1 MAYRKDNYDPNY
13 QMSGEDMR
21 KHRRL
26 NLALVPLFLVFTMMN
41 MSVTT
46 SAPWSQWTMQVA
58 WGVYVLLVV
67 ATLTGLAYKFW
78 AGSEFKILEDETAVA
93 NRADAMQWGW
103 VATILVALTLFFIT
117 PFTPNLD
124 AREAVAVLLMVA
136 IITTSLRFV
145 ILEKDDD
152 EEE

>member
-1 MAYRKDNYDPNY
+1 MGYKKDNYDPNY

-26 NLALVPLFLVFTMMN
+26 NLALVPMFLGVTLVNMN
-41 MSVTT
+41 VSTDT
-46 SAPWSQWTMQVA
+46 PWAQWTMQVA
-58 WGVYVLLVV
+58 WAVYVLLIV
-67 ATLTGLAYKFW
+67 ATLTGYAYKFW
-78 AGSEFKILEDETAVA
+78 AGSELKVLEDETAIA

-103 VATILVALTLFFIT
+103 VATILVALALFFIT

-124 AREAVAVLLMVA
+124 AREVVAVLLMVA

-152 EEE
+152 GEE